1 MANFETV
8 IVETD
13 LLILGGGMAACGAA
27 VEAAYWAKQNGLKVT
42 LVDKAAVDRS
52 GAVAMGLSAINQY
65 VGLKDGTN
73 TLKDYVDYVRNDLMG
88 VTREDLVANIARHVD
103 STVHLFEK
111 WGLPI
116 WKDEKGKYVHEGRWQ
131 LMING
136 ESYKVI
142 VAEAAKNALLQSGV
156 GQIFERVFIV
166 GPIMDGD
173 RCAGAVGFSVRENKF
188 YVFKAKAT
196 LVAMGGAVH
205 VFKPRSSG
213 EGMGRAWYPPWNSGS
228 SAYFTIRAG
237 AEMTCQEVRFIPVRF
252 KDAYGPVGA
261 WFLLFKSRATN
272 SQGGDYMVE
281 RRPELEKWGPYGR
294 VKPVPANLRNYLGML
309 DVMDGK
315 GPINMRTE
323 EAIQKI
329 ADTYKDDP
337 KAYKKKMKELESE
350 AWEDFLDMTIS
361 QAILWASTNVQPEEQ
376 SSEIAASEP
385 YFIGSH
391 SGASGAWVS
400 GPEDL
405 QTDETK
411 AEYFWGYTNMST
423 VKGLFCA
430 GDASG
435 ASSHK
440 FSSGSHAEGRIAA
453 KSAIKFIVE
462 NNAHATVDP
471 AKVESLKAE
480 ILKPLDTYE
489 QHKNATTD
497 PEINPNYIKPRM
509 FMFRLQKIMDEYAGG
524 ISSPIHNQRGLA
536 EQGPGTAGL
545 AQGGLRETRRFQL
558 ARTHALLGKHTPH
571 VAGRSARPDHAL
583 PRRDSLARIL
593 LPRGQAGSRRREV
606 ACLRQLPGSIPRR
619 TPGRCEPGR
628 SCRSSRSPRSTNC
641 SEDSAARFGAGDSR
655 GREGTSHPPV
665 ARMKQGLS
673 KECPHCGQPM
683 VRWANPQWS

>member
-1 MANFETV
+1 MANFENV
-8 IVETD
+8 VVETD
-13 LLILGGGMAACGAA
+13 LLILGGGMSACGAA
-27 VEAAYWAKQNGLKVT
+27 VEAAHWAKLNGLKVT

-65 VGLKDGTN
+65 VGLRDGEN
-73 TLKDYVDYVRNDLMG
+73 TVKDYVNYVRNDLMG
-88 VTREDLVANIARHVD
+88 VTREDLVADIARHVD
-103 STVHLFEK
+103 STVHLFEQ

-116 WKDEKGKYVHEGRWQ
+116 WKDEAGKYVHEGRWQ

-136 ESYKVI
+136 ESYKVV
-142 VAEAAKNALLQSGV
+142 VAEAAKNALLQSGT
-156 GQIFERVFIV
+156 GQVFERIFIV
-166 GPIMDGD
+166 EPLMDGD

-188 YVFKAKAT
+188 YIFKAKAT

-281 RRPELEKWGPYGR
+281 RKPELEKWAPYGR
-294 VKPVPANLRNYLGML
+294 VKPIPANLRNYLGML
-309 DVMDGK
+309 DVMEGK
-315 GPINMRTE
+315 GPIFMRTE
-323 EAIQKI
+323 EALQKI
-329 ADTYKDDP
+329 ADQHKDDP

-361 QAILWASTNVQPEEQ
+361 QALLWAGTNVQPEEK
-376 SSEIAASEP
+376 SSEIAAAEP

-400 GPEDL
+400 GPADL
-405 QTDETK
+405 QSAETK
-411 AEYFWGYTNMST
+411 SEYFWGYGSMST
-423 VKGLFCA
+423 IQGLFCA

-453 KSAIKFIVE
+453 KSAVKFIVE
-462 NNAHATVDP
+462 NNAMP
-471 AKVESLKAE
+471 KVNMAAVEALKTA
-480 ILKPLDTYE
+480 ILKPLDMYE
-489 QHKNATTD
+489 QFKKATTTPD
-497 PEINPNYIKPRM
+497 VNPNYIKPKM

-524 ISSPIHNQRGLA
+524 V
-536 EQGPGTAGL
+536 TA
-545 AQGGLRETRRFQL
+545 QFTTNE
-558 ARTHALLGKHTPH
+558 ALLN
-571 VAGRSARPDHAL
+571 RAL
-583 PRRDSLARIL
+583 ELLAML
-593 LPRGQAGSRRREV
+593 K
-606 ACLRQLPGSIPRR
+606 
-619 TPGRCEPGR
+619 
-628 SCRSSRSPRSTNC
+628 
-641 SEDSAARFGAGDSR
+641 EDSAKLAAADLHELMRCWENVQRMWQAEAHVRTVLFRQETRWPGYYFRADKPKMDEEKWHVFANCKYDPKTGNWETFSR
-655 GREGTSHPPV
+655 PIYQIF
-665 ARMKQGLS
+665 K
-673 KECPHCGQPM
+673 
-683 VRWANPQWS
+683 

>member
-8 IVETD
+8 VVETD

-42 LVDKAAVDRS
+42 LVDKAAMDRS

-65 VGLKDGTN
+65 VGLKDGAN
-73 TLKDYVDYVRNDLMG
+73 SVKDYVDYVRNDLMG

-116 WKDEKGKYVHEGRWQ
+116 WKDEQGNYVHEGRWQ

-136 ESYKVI
+136 ESYKVV

-156 GQIFERVFIV
+156 GQIFERIFIV
-166 GPIMDGD
+166 GPLMDGD
-173 RCAGAVGFSVRENKF
+173 RVAGAAGFSVRENKF
-188 YVFKAKAT
+188 YIFKAKAT
-196 LVAMGGAVH
+196 IATMGGAVH
-205 VFKPRSSG
+205 VFKPRSMG
-213 EGMGRAWYPPWNSGS
+213 EGLGRAWYPPWNSGS
-228 SAYFTIRAG
+228 SAYFTLRAG

-272 SQGGDYMVE
+272 AMGGEYMVE
-281 RRPELEKWGPYGR
+281 RKPELENWGPYGR
-294 VKPVPANLRNYLGML
+294 VKPIPANLRNYLGML
-309 DVMDGK
+309 DGLEGK
-315 GPINMRTE
+315 GPIYMRTE

-329 ADTYKDDP
+329 AEQYKDDE

-361 QAILWASTNVQPEEQ
+361 QAILWAASNVQPEEK
-376 SSEIAASEP
+376 SSEIAAAEP

-400 GPEDL
+400 GPEDI
-405 QTDETK
+405 QTDESK
-411 AEYFWGYTNMST
+411 KSYFWGYANMST

-453 KSAIKFIVE
+453 KAAIKFIVE
-462 NNAHATVDP
+462 NNTLPKVDMGQ
-471 AKVESLKAE
+471 VEAMKAE
-480 ILKPLDTYE
+480 VLKPMATFE
-489 QHKNATTD
+489 QYKNATTD
-497 PEINPNYIKPRM
+497 PEINPNYIKPKQ

-524 ISSPIHNQRGLA
+524 VSANFMVNQKQLERALELLGLLKEDAEKLGASNLHELMRCWENVQRMWQAEAHVRTMLFREETRWPGYYFRSDKPKLDEQNWLCFANCKYDPKNGNWEMIKRPIH
-536 EQGPGTAGL
+536 
-545 AQGGLRETRRFQL
+545 
-558 ARTHALLGKHTPH
+558 
-571 VAGRSARPDHAL
+571 
-583 PRRDSLARIL
+583 RI
-593 LPRGQAGSRRREV
+593 
-606 ACLRQLPGSIPRR
+606 
-619 TPGRCEPGR
+619 
-628 SCRSSRSPRSTNC
+628 
-641 SEDSAARFGAGDSR
+641 F
-655 GREGTSHPPV
+655 
-665 ARMKQGLS
+665 
-673 KECPHCGQPM
+673 
-683 VRWANPQWS
+683 